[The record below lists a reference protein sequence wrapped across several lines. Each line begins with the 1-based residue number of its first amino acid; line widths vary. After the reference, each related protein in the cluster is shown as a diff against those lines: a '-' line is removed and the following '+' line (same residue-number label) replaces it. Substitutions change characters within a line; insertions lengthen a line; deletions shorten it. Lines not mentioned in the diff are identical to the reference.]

1 MMAARPKTTE
11 AKMPKT
17 LVDVEQM
24 TAELKMRRQ
33 LRERRALKKVQREKW
48 VLAALPVL
56 SLVVVVVAEAM
67 NNRALSIVFIDV
79 TKSILIYYGL
89 LFLLLKFATGK

>member
-1 MMAARPKTTE
+1 MMAARPKTTA

-17 LVDVEQM
+17 LADVEQM

-33 LRERRALKKVQREKW
+33 LRERRALKKAQREKW
-48 VLAALPVL
+48 VLMALPAL
-56 SLVVVVVAEAM
+56 SLMVVVVAEAM
-67 NNRALSIVFIDV
+67 NNRALSIVFIDI

-89 LFLLLKFATGK
+89 LFLFLKFATGK